1 MSTFCFSVH
10 LLLDMWI
17 VPLFWLLWIMLHWT
31 WLYKCLFESLF
42 FILSSIYLGVKLLQL
57 VKNPPAMQET
67 PVRLIEKIRWKRDR
81 LPTPV
86 FLGFPVAQLVKNPPA
101 MQETWVQSLGWEDP
115 LEKGWLPT
123 PVFWPGEFHGLA
135 KSWTQLSDFY
145 FHFQV
150 KHRIILQRNHH
161 GAFHGGWTTLHSYK
175 QLRKVL
181 ISLLPH

>member
-42 FILSSIYLGVKLLQL
+42 FILFSIYLGVKLL
-57 VKNPPAMQET
+57 
-67 PVRLIEKIRWKRDR
+67 
-81 LPTPV
+81 
-86 FLGFPVAQLVKNPPA
+86 QLVKNPPA

-161 GAFHGGWTTLHSYK
+161 GAFHGCWTTLHSYK